1 MRNTIG
7 LFGKQQLVAASW
19 RWVSGGGTPVFDA
32 AQRPDKCCPAAM
44 GSLNRWCSCDSIRP
58 SLRAALKPKEDVMRR
73 FLLCAS
79 ALVAVLGAAVIA
91 QGKIAGPEDY
101 AQMMKANAQAA
112 GAMNKAIGSG
122 AFADARTQVATLRTN
137 YMALQGFWSEK
148 KKDDAVGIV
157 KDGLTRL
164 DALDK
169 LLGAAT
175 VDQMAAQAAGKEFG
189 GATCGACHKLYREG
203 DAQSGFKFKAGVL

>member
-1 MRNTIG
+1 
-7 LFGKQQLVAASW
+7 
-19 RWVSGGGTPVFDA
+19 
-32 AQRPDKCCPAAM
+32 
-44 GSLNRWCSCDSIRP
+44 
-58 SLRAALKPKEDVMRR
+58 MRR

-79 ALVAVLGAAVIA
+79 ALLAILGAVVLA
-91 QGKIAGPEDY
+91 QGKVTSAEDY
-101 AQMMKANAQAA
+101 AKLMKANAQAA

-137 YMALQGFWSEK
+137 YMELQAFWSDK

-169 LLGAAT
+169 MLGAAT

-203 DAQSGFKFKAGVL
+203 DAQSGFKFKDGVL